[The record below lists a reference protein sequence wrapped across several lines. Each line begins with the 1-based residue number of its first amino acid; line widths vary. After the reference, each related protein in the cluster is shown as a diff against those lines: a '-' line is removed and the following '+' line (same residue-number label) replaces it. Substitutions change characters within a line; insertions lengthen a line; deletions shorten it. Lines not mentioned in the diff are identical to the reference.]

1 MFRIFNLGIVLGIAL
16 AAALVYFVPVVD
28 LQREVSLITVHANG
42 GNSESF
48 HIRLPDD
55 RIMAGVT
62 GAPTL
67 TPPGLEW
74 PDLEFLAN
82 VQTEMFKLR
91 NEHGVVIGAASRM
104 SGRSEQH
111 GSFVEW
117 VLHLP
122 ARGTMY
128 VSMAPNPSSN
138 GYREGT
144 LRAGTREFLTM
155 HGVVLERFAKVGLDS
170 DTSNAGRIE
179 LAAALVGEEQR
190 EDEEEDKKKQNSQ
203 PEDQEVR

>member
-1 MFRIFNLGIVLGIAL
+1 MFRTFNLGIVLGVAL
-16 AAALVYFVPVVD
+16 AAALVYLIPVVD
-28 LQREVSLITVHANG
+28 QHRERSLITVHANG

-55 RIMAGVT
+55 RIMAGVS
-62 GAPTL
+62 GVPTM

-74 PDLEFLAN
+74 PELDFLAN

-91 NEHGVVIGAASRM
+91 NEVGVVIGAANRM

-128 VSMAPNPSSN
+128 VSMAPNPSSD

-144 LRAGTREFLTM
+144 LRAGTREFLTL
-155 HGVVLERFAKVGLDS
+155 HGVVLERFAKLGLDS
-170 DTSNAGRIE
+170 DTGSAGRIE
-179 LAAALVGEEQR
+179 LATALVGIEQR
-190 EDEEEDKKKQNSQ
+190 EEEEVDRDKKNSQ
-203 PEDQEVR
+203 PEDQEVK

>member
-1 MFRIFNLGIVLGIAL
+1 MFKTFNLGIVLGIAL
-16 AAALVYFVPVVD
+16 AAALVYFIPVVD
-28 LQREVSLITVHANG
+28 QQREVSLITVHANG

-55 RIMAGVT
+55 RIMAGVS
-62 GAPTL
+62 GVPTME
-67 TPPGLEW
+67 PPGLEW
-74 PDLEFLAN
+74 PELDFLEN

-91 NEHGVVIGAASRM
+91 NETGVVIGAASRM
-104 SGRSEQH
+104 YGKSEQH

-122 ARGTMY
+122 ARGSMYITMG
-128 VSMAPNPSSN
+128 PNPSSN

-144 LRAGTREFLTM
+144 LRAGTREFLTL
-155 HGVVLERFAKVGLDS
+155 HGVVLERFAKIGFDS
-170 DTSNAGRIE
+170 DTSSTGRIE

-190 EDEEEDKKKQNSQ
+190 EGDEEDTKKQNLE
-203 PEDQEVR
+203 PEEQEVR